1 MMPVEANAAS
11 GSEGAPV
18 RPFQVTSAMVLK
30 LALPMTLAYL
40 TTPILGLVDT
50 AVVGRLDDAALIGG
64 LAVGAVIM
72 DLVFATFNFQ
82 RSGTTGLAAQ
92 AVGANDSNAI
102 RDVLLRALAVSLIAG
117 LILLAASPLLLW
129 AAMKLMA
136 PGTAVAAAATSYF
149 LLRITGAPFALA
161 NYAILGWLT
170 GLGRTGLALLVQ
182 LVLNGF
188 NIVLSIW
195 LGLSLGW
202 GIAGVA
208 VATVISEIIATVIG
222 LAICYRVI
230 GRFTFP
236 AWSAIVDTG
245 QLLRLANLN
254 ADIML
259 RSFLLLFAF
268 AVFTMQGARFGE
280 TMLAANAVLMHFFL
294 IGGYFLDGLATA
306 AEQVSG
312 RAIGARYRPA
322 FMRGLW
328 LTLFWDGLLAAGLS
342 LFFLGFGNAI
352 VALITTLEEVR
363 ETAAQWLVYAA
374 MTPLTGVLAFL
385 MDGIFIGA
393 TWSRTMSRM
402 MIVSFA
408 AYCLA
413 LFLLVEPLGNAGL
426 WLSLHV
432 FLLVRGLSLALRIAP
447 LLAASFGPVR

>member
-1 MMPVEANAAS
+1 MTPEVAE
-11 GSEGAPV
+11 PPQQTV
-18 RPFQVTSAMVLK
+18 RPFDVTSAMVLR

-40 TTPILGLVDT
+40 TTPVLGLVDT

-92 AVGANDSNAI
+92 AVGAQDANAV

-117 LILLAASPLLLW
+117 LILFASSPLLLW

-136 PGTAVAAAATSYF
+136 PGPAVAAAATSYF
-149 LLRITGAPFALA
+149 LYRIIGAPFALA

-182 LVLNGF
+182 LILNGC
-188 NIVLSIW
+188 NIALSIW

-208 VATVISEIIATVIG
+208 IATVISEALASAIG
-222 LAICYRVI
+222 LVICHRVM
-230 GRFTFP
+230 GRWNLPPLSVIFDP
-236 AWSAIVDTG
+236 A
-245 QLLRLANLN
+245 QLLKLANLN

-259 RSFLLLFAF
+259 RSFLLLLAF

-280 TMLAANAVLMHFFL
+280 TTLAANAVLMHFFL

-306 AEQVSG
+306 AEQVIG
-312 RAIGARYRPA
+312 RSIGARYRPA
-322 FMRGLW
+322 FLRGLW
-328 LTLFWDGLLAAGLS
+328 LTLFWDSLLAAGLS
-342 LFFLGFGNAI
+342 LFFLVWGNSV

-363 ETAAQWLVYAA
+363 TTAALWLAYAA
-374 MTPLTGVLAFL
+374 LTPLSGVLAFL
-385 MDGIFIGA
+385 MDGVFIGA

-402 MIVSFA
+402 MLLSFA

-413 LFLLVEPLGNAGL
+413 LLLLAQPYANAGL

-432 FLLVRGLSLALRIAP
+432 FLLVRGLSLALRVRP
-447 LLAASFGPVR
+447 LLSTSFASVR